1 MLSAVLFF
9 VLCSLF
15 FSVLFL
21 FLEAVS
27 VYYVTLDVL
36 ELAVYTRLA

>member
-1 MLSAVLFF
+1 MLSFLYF
-9 VLCSLF
+9 VYFSF

-27 VYYVTLDVL
+27 VYYVALDVL